1 MRLPVTICA
10 ICVITPLLS
19 AEQTKFETASVKPT
33 DRCIFHNSVDAGMV
47 AFDGYSLKSFL
58 REAFKVNMD
67 QIIGPSWLDSD
78 CFTIIAKLPEGATKD
93 QFPAMLQ
100 ALLVER
106 FKLTVHKESRPRP
119 GYALV
124 VDKKGPK
131 VKESDLNSP
140 SVRDHAGQVT
150 FGFGMGLQKGR
161 IKGDMTMPAL
171 AHHLSTTMHAPVQ
184 DLTGLKGTYA
194 VDLSWAESDAGND
207 PSTYASSADS
217 SAGSPAAATGS
228 LFSSIRDLLGLKL
241 ERDKQQVEVVLIDHV
256 ERVPTA
262 N

>member
-1 MRLPVTICA
+1 VRLTLTICV
-10 ICVITPLLS
+10 ICAITPLLS
-19 AEQTKFETASVKPT
+19 AEQAEFETASVKPT
-33 DRCIFHNSVDAGMV
+33 DRCIFRNSVDAGMV

-78 CFTIIAKLPEGATKD
+78 CFTIIAKIPEGATKE
-93 QFPAMLQ
+93 QLPAMLQ

-106 FKLTVHKESRPRP
+106 FKLSVHKESRPRP

-124 VDKKGPK
+124 MDKKGPK

-140 SVRDHAGQVT
+140 SVREHAGQVA

-161 IKGDMTMPAL
+161 IKGDMTMAAL
-171 AHHLSTTMHAPVQ
+171 AHRLSTTMHAPVQ
-184 DLTGLKGTYA
+184 DLTELKGTYA
-194 VDLSWAESDAGND
+194 IDLSWAESDAGND
-207 PSTYASSADS
+207 PATDS

-228 LFSSIRDLLGLKL
+228 IFSSIHDLLGLKL
-241 ERDKQQVEVVLIDHV
+241 ERDKQQVEMVLIDHI
-256 ERVPTA
+256 ERVPSE